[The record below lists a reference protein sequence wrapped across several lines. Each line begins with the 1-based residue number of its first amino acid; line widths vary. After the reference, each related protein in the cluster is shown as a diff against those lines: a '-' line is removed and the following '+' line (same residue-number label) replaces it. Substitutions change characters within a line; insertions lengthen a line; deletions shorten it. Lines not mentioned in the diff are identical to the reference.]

1 MQTRSYNIK
10 NYLKALTICL
20 ICLAGISVPSISNA
34 NEIVDFAGTD
44 ITTQATEVDNTP
56 VTITLTDA
64 RRMEKWD

>member
-34 NEIVDFAGTD
+34 NEIVDLDGTD
-44 ITTQATEVDNTP
+44 ITAHTAEADNAP
-56 VTITLTDA
+56 ISITLTDA